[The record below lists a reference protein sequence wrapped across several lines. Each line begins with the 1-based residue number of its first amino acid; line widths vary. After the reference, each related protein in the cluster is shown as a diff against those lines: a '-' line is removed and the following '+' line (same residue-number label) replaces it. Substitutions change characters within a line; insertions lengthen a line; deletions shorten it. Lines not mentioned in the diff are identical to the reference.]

1 MPIGFK
7 FTELQRG
14 IVVAKA
20 WAKRGMGSQCFMDIE
35 VQLRVMTKLWRR
47 MVVMGHST
55 VNVLTVTE
63 LCTENDSSGEAY
75 VTYILP
81 Q

>member
-1 MPIGFK
+1 
-7 FTELQRG
+7 
-14 IVVAKA
+14 
-20 WAKRGMGSQCFMDIE
+20 MDIE

-63 LCTENDSSGEAY
+63 LCTEK
-75 VTYILP
+75 
-81 Q
+81 